1 MFKFGWRA
9 QRDKAFFPWSDDLY
23 LVPEASSVK
32 ACLLLTVCVFPDS
45 SGQHV

>member
-32 ACLLLTVCVFPDS
+32 ACLLLTVCVFLDS
-45 SGQHV
+45 PGQHV